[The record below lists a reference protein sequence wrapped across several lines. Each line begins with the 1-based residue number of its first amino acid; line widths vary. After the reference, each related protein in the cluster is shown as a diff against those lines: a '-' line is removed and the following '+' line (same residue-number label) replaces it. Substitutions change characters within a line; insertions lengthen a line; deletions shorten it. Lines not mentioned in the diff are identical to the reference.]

1 MSEKPA
7 RNLPQRRMAWSV
19 AALLAC
25 LLSLAGYTDQLGE
38 SYAEAAF
45 ARALGTFAA
54 ARTLNG
60 VISVAQGTELALE
73 PAGVGVI
80 FTLGQILDPINDLV
94 ERFSTVMLVATSSLG
109 LQNIL
114 LDITAWWGIGA
125 SLLLASAALLLCLW
139 WPAARPFTG
148 AATRVFLV
156 TVFLR
161 FAMPLLVVST
171 NWVFDTF
178 LAAEQEA
185 AVAALETTSAEIE
198 AVNESSQVP
207 VDDDA
212 SIVDR
217 LSDWLDRSVASM
229 DMEARL
235 ATLSDRVSAAT
246 EHIINLIVIFVMQTI
261 LLPLASL
268 WLLIELLKSLAA
280 SAAADGQPKD
290 AA

>member
-1 MSEKPA
+1 M
-7 RNLPQRRMAWSV
+7 NQDQLPTLPNQRLAWSA

-25 LLSLAGYTDQLGE
+25 LLSLTGFVDRLGE
-38 SYAEAAF
+38 SYAETAF
-45 ARALGTFAA
+45 ARALVTFAA

-73 PAGVGVI
+73 PAGVGVV

-114 LDITAWWGIGA
+114 LDITAWWGIGVL
-125 SLLLASAALLLCLW
+125 LLLASAVLLFCLW
-139 WPAARPFTG
+139 WPGARRF
-148 AATRVFLV
+148 AHASTRVFLV
-156 TVFLR
+156 AVFLR
-161 FAMPLLVVST
+161 FAMPLLIIGS

-185 AVAALETTSAEIE
+185 AVAALESTRAEIE
-198 AVNESSQVP
+198 AVNDPLTPVP
-207 VDDDA
+207 LDNDA
-212 SIVDR
+212 TIVDR
-217 LSDWLDRSVASM
+217 LGNWLDRSMASV
-229 DMEARL
+229 DMEAKLDAL
-235 ATLSDRVSAAT
+235 AERVSAAT

-268 WLLIELLKSLAA
+268 WLLVELLKSLARR
-280 SAAADGQPKD
+280 GVGGT
-290 AA
+290 